1 MLKKAPDAL
10 DRKIIRLLT
19 EDGRMPVGEIA
30 RRSGITAP
38 TVRGR
43 IRSMEEAGLLK
54 ISGLIDPCRHRQ
66 LTTAIIGLNVETHGE
81 IDRLL
86 QDLADME
93 GVVWAAVVTGRYD
106 ILMEVAVSGG
116 MDALYKMTGSALAR
130 VGTIVRSETFVVMKS
145 INDWLRL
152 PDDAEDPET

>member
-1 MLKKAPDAL
+1 MLKKVPDAL

-43 IRSMEEAGLLK
+43 IKCLEESGLLK
-54 ISGLIDPCRHRQ
+54 VSGLIDPCRHQQ
-66 LTTAIIGLNVETHGE
+66 LTTAIIGLNVESHGE
-81 IDRLL
+81 LDRVLTE
-86 QDLADME
+86 LAAMD

-106 ILMEVAVSGG
+106 ILMEVVVGGG
-116 MDALYKMTGSALAR
+116 MDELYKLTSDDIAR
-130 VGTIVRSETFVVMKS
+130 IGMIVRSETFVVMKS
-145 INDWLRL
+145 INDWVRL
-152 PDDAEDPET
+152 PESAEESRP

>member
-43 IRSMEEAGLLK
+43 IKSMEESGLLK
-54 ISGLIDPCRHRQ
+54 ISGLIDPCRHQQ
-66 LTTAIIGLNVETHGE
+66 LTTAIIGLNVETHGK

-106 ILMEVAVSGG
+106 ILMKVAVSGG
-116 MDALYKMTGSALAR
+116 MDDLYKMTSNDLAR
-130 VGTIVRSETFVVMKS
+130 LGTIVRSETFVVMKS

-152 PDDAEDPET
+152 PDNAEDPES